1 MLYCP
6 QYKDKATLY
15 SLSISK
21 RWMNFVHKRC
31 EPGRGLKPKW
41 ANNGLE
47 FLLSV
52 CEPQNISGINDEE
65 FKVNNICSI
74 NYKKIVNTFILI

>member
-1 MLYCP
+1 MMTGSP
-6 QYKDKATLY
+6 YKDQATLY
-15 SLSISK
+15 SVSISK
-21 RWMNFVHKRC
+21 RWIYFVHKRC

-52 CEPQNISGINDEE
+52 CEPQSIAGLNDED
-65 FKVNNICSI
+65 FKVYSVSVNSSNIK
-74 NYKKIVNTFILI
+74 Y